1 MHKLYLVMVGL
12 PARGKS
18 RLARRI
24 CGGLAADGFRSAIF
38 NNGDVRRELLG
49 AESTLPEFYSPDN
62 AEGRRIREE
71 ICRQN
76 LIRAKEWLNR
86 EGDVAILDATNVSR
100 ARRAF
105 IERTLTDHPV
115 LFLECVNEDPVLLNA
130 CIRNKTRLPE
140 YAGYTED
147 EALASFVGRIGYY
160 EAIYEP
166 VGKEQYWLCVDTMSS
181 RILAEQPCEGSP
193 YYPAIREIVVSWWV
207 QSLYLARHGQ
217 TEYNVQGRIG
227 GDPPLTAKGRMQA
240 EALALHLRDQ
250 KLDWVF
256 TSTRMRSHETAA
268 PLLRGR
274 HETRVM
280 AFKEFDEIW
289 AGDCEGMC
297 YSEIRETMPEITAGR
312 NADKYHYAYPH
323 GESYAMLRERVRRGL
338 QRALFLAGELPVM
351 LVGHQAIN
359 RVLLSLFLRQRE
371 EDIPYINVPQ
381 NQYYHISLTPRRKL
395 IERPRRSLFF
405 HISPQGTGLVPVAC
419 AGCRDA
425 AGETW
430 VGTALCMARSRKTF
444 PARLHTVPARHGQ
457 RQLSPRPPGRMTWPL
472 ALGAAVLVGRGHH
485 ALEQGL
491 QGVLLVL
498 RQRAGHRGVPAPDDL
513 QHVRVHVQ
521 GLLRREDGG
530 RTLVLRVD
538 LTPDEAVLLQMG
550 QGTGD
555 VALVDVDDVRQLVLG
570 QAGLA
575 ADVQDEKILAAAETV
590 RSKTLVQV
598 HEVMPVGQRD
608 PLIGQFHNSSRKMM

>member
-86 EGDVAILDATNVSR
+86 EGDVDILDATNVSR

-359 RVLLSLFLRQRE
+359 RVILSLFLRQRE

-395 IERPRRSLFF
+395 IER
-405 HISPQGTGLVPVAC
+405 ISY
-419 AGCRDA
+419 
-425 AGETW
+425 
-430 VGTALCMARSRKTF
+430 
-444 PARLHTVPARHGQ
+444 
-457 RQLSPRPPGRMTWPL
+457 
-472 ALGAAVLVGRGHH
+472 
-485 ALEQGL
+485 
-491 QGVLLVL
+491 
-498 RQRAGHRGVPAPDDL
+498 
-513 QHVRVHVQ
+513 
-521 GLLRREDGG
+521 
-530 RTLVLRVD
+530 
-538 LTPDEAVLLQMG
+538 
-550 QGTGD
+550 
-555 VALVDVDDVRQLVLG
+555 
-570 QAGLA
+570 
-575 ADVQDEKILAAAETV
+575 
-590 RSKTLVQV
+590 
-598 HEVMPVGQRD
+598 
-608 PLIGQFHNSSRKMM
+608 

>member
-1 MHKLYLVMVGL
+1 M
-12 PARGKS
+12 
-18 RLARRI
+18 
-24 CGGLAADGFRSAIF
+24 
-38 NNGDVRRELLG
+38 
-49 AESTLPEFYSPDN
+49 
-62 AEGRRIREE
+62 
-71 ICRQN
+71 
-76 LIRAKEWLNR
+76 
-86 EGDVAILDATNVSR
+86 
-100 ARRAF
+100 
-105 IERTLTDHPV
+105 
-115 LFLECVNEDPVLLNA
+115 
-130 CIRNKTRLPE
+130 
-140 YAGYTED
+140 
-147 EALASFVGRIGYY
+147 GRIGYY

-351 LVGHQAIN
+351 LMGHQAIN
-359 RVLLSLFLRQRE
+359 RVILSLFLRQRE

-395 IERPRRSLFF
+395 IER
-405 HISPQGTGLVPVAC
+405 ISY
-419 AGCRDA
+419 
-425 AGETW
+425 
-430 VGTALCMARSRKTF
+430 
-444 PARLHTVPARHGQ
+444 
-457 RQLSPRPPGRMTWPL
+457 
-472 ALGAAVLVGRGHH
+472 
-485 ALEQGL
+485 
-491 QGVLLVL
+491 
-498 RQRAGHRGVPAPDDL
+498 
-513 QHVRVHVQ
+513 
-521 GLLRREDGG
+521 
-530 RTLVLRVD
+530 
-538 LTPDEAVLLQMG
+538 
-550 QGTGD
+550 
-555 VALVDVDDVRQLVLG
+555 
-570 QAGLA
+570 
-575 ADVQDEKILAAAETV
+575 
-590 RSKTLVQV
+590 
-598 HEVMPVGQRD
+598 
-608 PLIGQFHNSSRKMM
+608 

>member
-1 MHKLYLVMVGL
+1 M
-12 PARGKS
+12 
-18 RLARRI
+18 
-24 CGGLAADGFRSAIF
+24 
-38 NNGDVRRELLG
+38 
-49 AESTLPEFYSPDN
+49 
-62 AEGRRIREE
+62 
-71 ICRQN
+71 
-76 LIRAKEWLNR
+76 
-86 EGDVAILDATNVSR
+86 
-100 ARRAF
+100 
-105 IERTLTDHPV
+105 
-115 LFLECVNEDPVLLNA
+115 
-130 CIRNKTRLPE
+130 
-140 YAGYTED
+140 
-147 EALASFVGRIGYY
+147 
-160 EAIYEP
+160 
-166 VGKEQYWLCVDTMSS
+166 GKEQYWLCVDTMSS

-359 RVLLSLFLRQRE
+359 RVILSLFLRQRE

-395 IERPRRSLFF
+395 IER
-405 HISPQGTGLVPVAC
+405 ISY
-419 AGCRDA
+419 
-425 AGETW
+425 
-430 VGTALCMARSRKTF
+430 
-444 PARLHTVPARHGQ
+444 
-457 RQLSPRPPGRMTWPL
+457 
-472 ALGAAVLVGRGHH
+472 
-485 ALEQGL
+485 
-491 QGVLLVL
+491 
-498 RQRAGHRGVPAPDDL
+498 
-513 QHVRVHVQ
+513 
-521 GLLRREDGG
+521 
-530 RTLVLRVD
+530 
-538 LTPDEAVLLQMG
+538 
-550 QGTGD
+550 
-555 VALVDVDDVRQLVLG
+555 
-570 QAGLA
+570 
-575 ADVQDEKILAAAETV
+575 
-590 RSKTLVQV
+590 
-598 HEVMPVGQRD
+598 
-608 PLIGQFHNSSRKMM
+608 